1 MSRQLTIFALFTC
14 AYFLSYF
21 YRSANAIIAPDLRSE
36 LNLNAADLGLMTSV
50 FFASFALMQ
59 LPLGRL
65 LDRFGVRW
73 VTPTLLLAAIAGS
86 AVFSFA
92 DSLSDLLLARV
103 LIGIGMSAVLMGAMK
118 IISQLFNAKQFA
130 SLTGLL
136 VGIGSTGALIAATPL
151 AWLNDIV
158 GWRAVFLGGSVVLIV
173 VVILLIMI
181 VRDAPAD
188 LPQNYSIDET
198 GWKHVFGQREFWRI
212 ALLNFVMAGSLLS
225 FQGLWAGPYL
235 FDVLA
240 MNAISA
246 GNVLLI
252 MGIATTLGYTF
263 SGWLGNSFGIQRLL
277 IIGATLFL
285 ISQLILVLGTGI
297 TGTMIAYGLFGFSGA
312 LGLMTLA
319 EIKQVMPL
327 SLTATAVT
335 SVNLFGIGGTFIIQ
349 WVSGLVI
356 NSFATSN
363 NGYPPAAYQFALG
376 LMSGMTFLILIYYS
390 WQVIKTR

>member
-1 MSRQLTIFALFTC
+1 MSRQVTIFALFTC

-36 LNLNAADLGLMTSV
+36 LNLSAADLGLMTSV

-92 DSLSDLLLARV
+92 DSLSDLLLARI

-118 IISQLFNAKQFA
+118 IISQLFSTKQFA

-151 AWLNDIV
+151 AWLNKII
-158 GWRAVFLGGSVVLIV
+158 GWRAVFLGGSVILII
-173 VVILLIMI
+173 VVILLIAI
-181 VRDAPAD
+181 VRDAPEN
-188 LPQNYSIDET
+188 LPAESNSNEI

-240 MNAISA
+240 MDAIGA
-246 GNVLLI
+246 GNILLI
-252 MGIATTLGYTF
+252 MGVATTLGYTL
-263 SGWLGNSFGIQRLL
+263 SGWLGNFFGIQRLL

-285 ISQLILVLGTGI
+285 ISQLILMFGTGI

-356 NSFATSN
+356 DSFAASN
-363 NGYPPAAYQFALG
+363 NGYPPVAYQFALG
-376 LMSGMTFLILIYYS
+376 LMSGMTFLVLIYYS
-390 WQVIKTR
+390 WQVVKAR